1 MAIVKRRQ
9 QTDGRMAE
17 RKDVDVVSDVATIAT
32 LLGGYRGMMYD
43 AAMLHEIA
51 ADQFPKGRILKRE
64 SLL

>member
-1 MAIVKRRQ
+1 
-9 QTDGRMAE
+9 MAE